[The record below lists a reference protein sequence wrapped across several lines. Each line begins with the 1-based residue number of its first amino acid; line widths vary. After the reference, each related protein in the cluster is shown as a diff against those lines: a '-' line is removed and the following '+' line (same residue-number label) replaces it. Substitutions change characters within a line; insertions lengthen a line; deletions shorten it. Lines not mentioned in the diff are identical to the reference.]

1 MLNTSASVFQAQFYS
16 TTPYADLVLISIAIP
31 GHKSIKST
39 HADLLLSREHY
50 NSTIGAHHIP
60 QSHYYKYVS

>member
-16 TTPYADLVLISIAIP
+16 TPYADLVLISIAIP

-39 HADLLLSREHY
+39 HADLLLSRERY
-50 NSTIGAHHIP
+50 YSTIAHHIP